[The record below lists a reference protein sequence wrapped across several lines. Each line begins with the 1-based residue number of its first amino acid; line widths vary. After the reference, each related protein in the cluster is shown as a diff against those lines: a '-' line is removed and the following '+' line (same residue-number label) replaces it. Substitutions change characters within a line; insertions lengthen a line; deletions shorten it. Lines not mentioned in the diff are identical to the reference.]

1 MASAKVT
8 PHGRRQ
14 RVLQFLTSTLIA
26 EYELSVM
33 SIGGSSGSDPTIT
46 AAEFGEYEAAGDV
59 RYVLVSSGGQGG
71 GFDRGG
77 AGGATTLLNGAGAG
91 IPRYVEH
98 SGGCQRRDV
107 RGAGRL

>member
-1 MASAKVT
+1 MAAVRRMAPANET

-33 SIGGSSGSDPTIT
+33 SIGGLSGSDPTIT

-71 GFDRGG
+71 GFGRGG
-77 AGGATTLLNGAGAG
+77 AGGATTLPNGAGRAF
-91 IPRYVEH
+91 PVRRA
-98 SGGCQRRDV
+98 QRR
-107 RGAGRL
+107 A